1 MPALPPETLLHDGAY
16 RIESPLGRGGFGLTY
31 RARDVLGERDVA
43 IKECFPNGCE
53 RADLDVMPSDYAA
66 RGCLQAFRRIFHAQ
80 AAHLKELTHPSI
92 VALLDVF
99 DENETTYIVMP
110 LLEGPTL
117 LEQIE
122 SHGPL
127 PPDRA
132 LAHFEKL
139 ADALSAIHGAGFLHL
154 DVKPENAILVD
165 DSPVL
170 VDFDLLIERE
180 KPDFNTQPL
189 SLATQIGTPG
199 YAPLEQYAQHAKLSP
214 ATDVYAL
221 GATLY
226 HLVTGAAPLSAVD
239 RAAGVEL
246 APLSQV
252 QPGLDAQLRGAIES
266 ALHLDAAKRPQS
278 VPELL
283 ELFRAPVVVADAPT
297 LDDRPQLAAHAHGS
311 YRIVMTRR
319 QPAMPARCVCCYAR
333 APAAQWQL
341 NSPSGKWQMP
351 LCIECQNHQNAA
363 KLGDKVTFWGMGG
376 SLVLAMGG
384 VFLSVANRS
393 FLPILFCLFAI
404 VLNFSAMSYGALK
417 NSRAEEMLSD
427 FCSDLAT
434 PATFVF
440 NGRVYIWRF
449 RNSRFAEEFKEL
461 NAEFVI

>member
-1 MPALPPETLLHDGAY
+1 MPALPPETLLHDGDY
-16 RIESPLGRGGFGLTY
+16 RIEASLGRGGFGLTY
-31 RARDVLGERDVA
+31 RARDLKNERDVA
-43 IKECFPNGCE
+43 IKECFPAGCE
-53 RADLDVMPSDYAA
+53 RDERNVSPSDYAA
-66 RGCLQAFRRIFHAQ
+66 RGCLQAFRRIFHDQ
-80 AAHLKELTHPSI
+80 ADRLKELTHPSI

-99 DENETTYIVMP
+99 DENETTYLVMA

-117 LEQIE
+117 LQQIE
-122 SHGPL
+122 QHGPL
-127 PPDRA
+127 QPQRA
-132 LAHFEKL
+132 VEHFEKL
-139 ADALSAIHGAGFLHL
+139 ADALNAIHGAGFLHL

-165 DSPVL
+165 GSPVL
-170 VDFDLLIERE
+170 VDFDLLVPRE
-180 KPDFNTQPL
+180 KPDFNTRPL

-239 RAAGVEL
+239 RAAGVALPPL
-246 APLSQV
+246 AQV
-252 QPGLDAQLRGAIES
+252 QPELDAQLSGAIES
-266 ALHLDAAKRPQS
+266 AMHLDATKRPQS
-278 VPELL
+278 VSELL
-283 ELFRAPVVVADAPT
+283 ELFRAPVVPDQPVVN
-297 LDDRPQLAAHAHGS
+297 DRPQQAAHSQGS

-319 QPAMPARCVCCYAR
+319 QPELPARCVCCYAR
-333 APAAQWQL
+333 APGTQWQL

-351 LCIECQNHQNAA
+351 LCEECESHQRAA

-376 SLVLAMGG
+376 SLILAMGG

-393 FLPILFCLFAI
+393 FLPILLCLVAI
-404 VLNFSAMSYGALK
+404 VMNFTAMSYGALK

-427 FCSDLAT
+427 FCSDLSS
-434 PATFVF
+434 PATYVY
-440 NGRVYIWRF
+440 NGRVHIWRF